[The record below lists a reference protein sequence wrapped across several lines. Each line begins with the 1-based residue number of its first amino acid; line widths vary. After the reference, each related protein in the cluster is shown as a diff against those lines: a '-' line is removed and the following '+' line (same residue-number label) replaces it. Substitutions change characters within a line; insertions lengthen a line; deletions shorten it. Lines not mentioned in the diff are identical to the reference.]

1 MVGRVAVHAKK
12 WANTAL
18 TDTLLVIQQHNLQA
32 VAEGRAPSQLT
43 AMVMAQLG
51 EFATVYGRIAL
62 PTIPGIPLLPAP
74 GGSKRDLGF
83 SSGPDVGETGFDGH
97 TLDPA
102 EPQSER
108 SDQETD
114 SQPDTTGETDVRHP
128 RLSHKHN
135 HVHSHHH

>member
-1 MVGRVAVHAKK
+1 LNPQVQGAWVAVNDQMRTQLLHIEGVTGVNNLVQWWDVWLEDFSKHLVVHAKK

-62 PTIPGIPLLPAP
+62 PTIPGIPLLPARR
-74 GGSKRDLGF
+74 GDWF
-83 SSGPDVGETGFDGH
+83 
-97 TLDPA
+97 
-102 EPQSER
+102 
-108 SDQETD
+108 
-114 SQPDTTGETDVRHP
+114 
-128 RLSHKHN
+128 
-135 HVHSHHH
+135 